1 VKRTFP
7 LIFGVLK
14 TAMALMEFDI
24 FGFCVLVLCFGF
36 GLRIIRIIKRFYIIK
51 ISFDFYGYFFESE

>member
-1 VKRTFP
+1 MKRTLPFI
-7 LIFGVLK
+7 LGLLK
-14 TAMALMEFDI
+14 TAMARMFDI
-24 FGFCVLVLCFGF
+24 LGLMFFGFVLCF